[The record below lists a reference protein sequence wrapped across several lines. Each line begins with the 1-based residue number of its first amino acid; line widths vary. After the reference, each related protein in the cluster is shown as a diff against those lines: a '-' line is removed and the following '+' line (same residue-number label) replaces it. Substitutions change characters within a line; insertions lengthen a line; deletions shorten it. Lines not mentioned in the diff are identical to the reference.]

1 MGNAVISVDPNP
13 YNHALLFN
21 SLGITVDEMCL
32 LYTCNKDAA
41 IFTTSRFTVDVLLAK
56 RTFYRHLYIKNSG
69 VTTHPTLSFS
79 HPIKTL
85 ICQEYIQKCYLDS
98 LHPYIFT
105 LQRLYLRFN

>member
-1 MGNAVISVDPNP
+1 MGNPVISVDPNP

-56 RTFYRHLYIKNSG
+56 RTFYRHLYIKRM
-69 VTTHPTLSFS
+69 TTSISSEAFE
-79 HPIKTL
+79 KK
-85 ICQEYIQKCYLDS
+85 QKAKE
-98 LHPYIFT
+98 
-105 LQRLYLRFN
+105 